1 MRRISLILISIFLS
15 LVLTSCGI
23 ENVENFEKIAALNN
37 ITPPIT
43 GEWKVEKYK
52 IDNGTNILDKDI
64 EKFMGKK
71 VFFYNDI
78 ISVEDR
84 FSLEP
89 TYKVKNVNASDYLFY
104 NYKINPE
111 FLEIEDEQIQIISIA
126 SKEQLYYE

>member
-1 MRRISLILISIFLS
+1 KNSMRRLSLILISVFLI

-23 ENVENFEKIAALNN
+23 ENVENFEKIAAPNN

-43 GEWKVEKYK
+43 GEWKVEEYK
-52 IDNGTNILDKDI
+52 IGKGTNILDKDI

-78 ISVEDR
+78 VGVEDR

-89 TYKVKNVNASDYLFY
+89 TYKVKNVNASDRKSTRL
-104 NYKINPE
+104 N
-111 FLEIEDEQIQIISIA
+111 S
-126 SKEQLYYE
+126 S